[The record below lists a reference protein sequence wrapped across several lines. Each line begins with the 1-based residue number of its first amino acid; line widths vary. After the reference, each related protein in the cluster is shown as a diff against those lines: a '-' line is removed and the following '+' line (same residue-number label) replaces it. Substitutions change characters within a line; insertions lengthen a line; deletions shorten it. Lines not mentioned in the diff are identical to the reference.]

1 MKLRGRAN
9 NIMIIMMA
17 SVQVIKTVR
26 EMLETSRRYRKDG
39 KSIGFVPTMGALHE
53 GHLSLIRRCA
63 SENDITVVS
72 IFVNPTQFGPN
83 EDYNRYPRDPEGD
96 IKKAESSGANIIFM
110 PTVEEMYPEGY
121 STFVEV
127 TGDLVRGLCAP
138 FRPGHFRGVTTVVT
152 KLFNIVEPDRAYF
165 GKKDYQQWRII
176 QRMVKDLNM
185 PIEIIGC
192 PTVREPD
199 GLAMSSRNQYLK
211 PEERDSALSLY
222 RSLLLA
228 KEKIKGGE
236 HNVQKIIKDMKEFIE
251 SHPHVKKVDY
261 IEIVEAETLRPVS
274 ELKEGQ
280 NVLIALAVHVG
291 SARLIDNMEVKVP

>member
-1 MKLRGRAN
+1 
-9 NIMIIMMA
+9 MIITMA
-17 SVQVIKTVR
+17 SVQVIKTVKGMNEKVR
-26 EMLETSRRYRKDG
+26 QYRKEG

-72 IFVNPTQFGPN
+72 IFVNPTQFGPS

-96 IKKAESSGANIIFM
+96 IKKSELAGADVVFM

-121 STFVEV
+121 STYVEV
-127 TGDLVRGLCAP
+127 KGDLTEGLCSP
-138 FRPGHFRGVTTVVT
+138 FRPGHFRGVTTIVA

-165 GKKDYQQWRII
+165 GKKDYQQWRVI

-199 GLAMSSRNQYLK
+199 GLAMSSRNKYLK
-211 PEERDSALSLY
+211 PEERESALSLY
-222 RSLLLA
+222 RSLLKA
-228 KEKIKGGE
+228 KEKIEQGE
-236 HNVQKIIKDMKEFIE
+236 RNPQKIISEMREFIE
-251 SHPHVKKVDY
+251 AHPYVRKIDY
-261 IEIVEAETLRPVS
+261 IEVVESETLTPLS
-274 ELKEGQ
+274 ELKSNQ
-280 NVLIALAVHVG
+280 NVVIALAVHVG